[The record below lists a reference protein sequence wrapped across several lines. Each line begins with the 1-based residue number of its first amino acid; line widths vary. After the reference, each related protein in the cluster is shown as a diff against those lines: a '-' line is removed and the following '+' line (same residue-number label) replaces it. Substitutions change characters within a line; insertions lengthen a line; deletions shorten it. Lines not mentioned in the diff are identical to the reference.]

1 MTTDGS
7 RLTTV
12 CMCMFHNRKAHIG
25 MQ

>member
-12 CMCMFHNRKAHIG
+12 CMCMFHNRKADIG